1 MASINWLV
9 FREIY
14 FKILLSILV
23 VIAAM
28 LVLQD
33 SLNHLKLRALVAEAT
48 SSRLQIS
55 ASTVESAI
63 VRAEGLGLS
72 MDEMAGLQDL
82 LDRERARDPSITQI
96 EIVSPI
102 GVPVASTGES
112 RRSSEGD
119 VDVLAKEREQALRR
133 VLGAR
138 EKVTIYDAGP
148 NLYTGRVIYD
158 SSDAVMGA
166 ILLTTPTQQY
176 MQRARDA
183 SRKMRSS
190 YVIVFAL
197 VAVILIPFIVFQF
210 AGVRHAFR
218 AFDPELVGRDLSDD
232 DYPQYALNLIAA
244 IESGNEAYAKTSA
257 DLDSIL
263 GAVGE
268 VHKTSKPS
276 HSKSESKS

>member
-14 FKILLSILV
+14 FKISLSIFV

-72 MDEMAGLQDL
+72 MDEMVGLQDL
-82 LDRERARDPSITQI
+82 LDRERERDGSITKI

-102 GVPVASTGES
+102 GAPVVSSGEGPPIS
-112 RRSSEGD
+112 PGRRDAEG
-119 VDVLAKEREQALRR
+119 LPKEREQALRR

-138 EKVTIYDAGP
+138 EKVTIFDAGP
-148 NLYTGRVIYD
+148 HLYTGRTIFD
-158 SSDAVMGA
+158 SSGSIMGA
-166 ILLTTPTQQY
+166 IILTTPTRQY
-176 MQRARDA
+176 MERAQIY
-183 SRKMRSS
+183 SHKMRSS
-190 YVIVFAL
+190 YVMVFAL
-197 VAVILIPFIVFQF
+197 VAMILIPFIVYQF
-210 AGVRHAFR
+210 SGVRHAFR
-218 AFDPELVGRDLSDD
+218 AFDPELVGKDI
-232 DYPQYALNLIAA
+232 PQNNFPQDTKDLIAA
-244 IESGNEAYAKTSA
+244 IEMGNRSYSETSEELDDILKLEAKAPAKKKTPRKTS
-257 DLDSIL
+257 
-263 GAVGE
+263 
-268 VHKTSKPS
+268 
-276 HSKSESKS
+276 